1 MKFSS
6 RVIKSNDQK
15 KIGNYSWFASPALN
29 PLPLIFDFFK
39 LKVGGFF
46 LLISDPFRR
55 IRYGVRKAPYKVRG
69 LSRG

>member
-6 RVIKSNDQK
+6 RVIKSNGQ

-29 PLPLIFDFFK
+29 PLPLIFDFLK
-39 LKVGGFF
+39 LKVGVFF

-55 IRYGVRKAPYKVRG
+55 IRYGVRIAPYRVRD